1 MLKLRG
7 FTLIEIMITVA
18 IIAIL
23 AAVGYPSYAD
33 FVRRGK
39 ISEAI
44 SGLSSARVNMER
56 WFQDNRTYA
65 GACPTT
71 TKVLP
76 DATSNFSFSCVGT
89 PDAAT
94 YVVQAQGLGSMSEFR
109 YTVNQSNTKSTAHV
123 PAGWAGQGNACWVL
137 KKDGS
142 C

>member
-39 ISEAI
+39 ITEAI
-44 SGLSSARVNMER
+44 SGLSSVRVNMER

-65 GACPTT
+65 GGCIAS
-71 TKVLP
+71 VLP
-76 DATSNFSFSCVGT
+76 PATANFSFACVGT
-89 PDAAT
+89 PDATT
-94 YVVQAQGLGSMSEFR
+94 YVVEATGLGSMSGFKYR
-109 YTVNQSNTKSTAHV
+109 VNQSNVKSTQAL
-123 PAGWAGQGNACWVL
+123 PAGWTSPNPNTCWAL

>member
-39 ISEAI
+39 ITEAI
-44 SGLSSARVNMER
+44 SGLSSVRVNMER

-65 GACPTT
+65 GGCNAN
-71 TKVLP
+71 VLP
-76 DATSNFSFSCVGT
+76 PATTNFSFACEGT
-89 PDAAT
+89 PDALT
-94 YVVQAQGLGSMSEFR
+94 YVVAAQGLGSMAGFK
-109 YTVNQSNTKSTAHV
+109 YTVNQSNGKSTAAL
-123 PAGWAGQGNACWVL
+123 PAGWTTPNPNGCWAL